1 MRWSALPALVLLMLA
16 LAGCSRA
23 APRAQAA
30 PSVAYTIATIAEGLD
45 HPWGLAFLPDGAMLV
60 TERVGR
66 LRFIAPDG
74 KLQAQPITGVPPV
87 FAKGQGGLLDIAL
100 DPDFAK
106 NRLIYLSYAAGTAK
120 ANATRLARARFTG
133 SALEQVEVLFEVNPR
148 KATSAHFGGRIAFL
162 PDGTLLLTLGE
173 GYDYKDAAQD
183 LASDLGKI
191 VRLNRDG
198 TVPEDNPFVGK
209 AGVRPEIYTY
219 GHRNVQGL
227 VVDGASGRIYAHEH
241 GPKGG
246 DELNLLRPGA
256 NYGWPVITY
265 GIDYSG
271 LPISR
276 YQKKVGMEQPIV
288 YWVPSIAPSGMA
300 LYTGQ
305 AFAEWRGDMFIGAL
319 AGMQVRR
326 LDLRDGAVIG
336 QEILFSELEERIRD
350 VRQAPDGSLI
360 LLTDSSDG
368 RVLRVRPRAI
378 P

>member
-1 MRWSALPALVLLMLA
+1 MRWCAIPALVLLMMA

-23 APRAQAA
+23 APRAQTA
-30 PSVAYTIATIAEGLD
+30 PSAAYTIETIAEGLD

-66 LRFIAPDG
+66 LRLIAADG
-74 KLQAQPITGVPPV
+74 KLQTQPITGVPPV

-133 SALEQVEVLFEVNPR
+133 RALERVEVLFEVNPR

-198 TVPEDNPFVGK
+198 TVPADNPFVGK

-227 VVDGASGRIYAHEH
+227 VVDGTSGRIYAHEH

-276 YQKKVGMEQPIV
+276 YQKKAGMEQPIV
-288 YWVPSIAPSGMA
+288 YWVPSIAPSGMT

-326 LDLRDGAVIG
+326 LDLREGAVIG
-336 QEILFSELEERIRD
+336 QEILFAQLEERIRD
-350 VRQAPDGSLI
+350 VRQSPDGSLI